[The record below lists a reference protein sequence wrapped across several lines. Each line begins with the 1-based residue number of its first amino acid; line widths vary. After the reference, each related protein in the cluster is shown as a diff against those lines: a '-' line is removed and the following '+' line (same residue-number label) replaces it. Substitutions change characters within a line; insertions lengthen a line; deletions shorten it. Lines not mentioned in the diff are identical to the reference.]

1 MRPESVYGLELRVQ
15 CEGVV
20 HEGPIAK
27 RSWEKQGLSLKL
39 QVASVLTPAGLLAR
53 DFEALGRAQPEL
65 ILFFLGL
72 SLPLI
77 YVIVP

>member
-1 MRPESVYGLELRVQ
+1 M
-15 CEGVV
+15 
-20 HEGPIAK
+20 
-27 RSWEKQGLSLKL
+27 
-39 QVASVLTPAGLLAR
+39 LTPAGLLAR